1 MQKLDPASSDNED
14 GSTASNGDGNDN
26 DGFARWYGLAYPK
39 LLATMVLVVGDLEEA
54 KEAVDEACV
63 RTLVH
68 WSKISKIERPEG
80 WTYRVAYNVFRR
92 RARRRSFESRFLN
105 RQTKT
110 PDLPAPAGEIWL
122 LVNELP
128 SRQREVV
135 MLRYVADLT
144 EREIATTLGITRGSV
159 SRSLGTARQ
168 RLAADLAEPPNRS
181 GDISASKHD
190 GGNQRDFIT
199 ENKQKNAS
207 TPSPDAL
214 GHVNKAQINRGAQCH
229 D

>member
-1 MQKLDPASSDNED
+1 MNPASSDNED
-14 GSTASNGDGNDN
+14 GSTVSNGND
-26 DGFARWYGLAYPK
+26 DDFERWYELAYPK
-39 LLATMVLVVGDLEEA
+39 LLATMVLVIGDLEEA
-54 KEAVDEACV
+54 KEVVDEACV

-68 WSKISKIERPEG
+68 WSKIAKIERPDG

>member
-1 MQKLDPASSDNED
+1 MSSDNED

-26 DGFARWYGLAYPK
+26 DGFERWYELAYPK
-39 LLATMVLVVGDLEEA
+39 LLAAMVLVIGDLEEA
-54 KEAVDEACV
+54 KEVVDEACV

-68 WSKISKIERPEG
+68 WSKIAKIERPDG

-92 RARRRSFESRFLN
+92 KVRRRSFESRFLN

-122 LVNELP
+122 LVNELS

-159 SRSLGTARQ
+159 SRSLGAARQ
-168 RLAADLAEPPNRS
+168 RLAADLAEPPNQL
-181 GDISASKHD
+181 GDISASKEG
-190 GGNQRDFIT
+190 GGNRRDFT
-199 ENKQKNAS
+199 SENKQKNPSAQ
-207 TPSPDAL
+207 SPDAL
-214 GHVNKAQINRGAQCH
+214 GPASKAQIHRGAQCH
-229 D
+229 V